1 MLNLIFLINIT
12 LIFIVFV
19 LIINNSKYKMNVVE
33 TNMIEQV
40 VSLEEN
46 KYFFPFVQLS
56 INVDY
61 LINNNNILIMNS
73 TPPFSR
79 WIGLFL

>member
-1 MLNLIFLINIT
+1 MREINMLNLIFLINIT

-46 KYFFPFVQLS
+46 KYFFPFVLKKYYFHIIKIKTQLTPH
-56 INVDY
+56 
-61 LINNNNILIMNS
+61 LITTS
-73 TPPFSR
+73 Y
-79 WIGLFL
+79 